1 MDNIWSKMITALRG
15 GAYEVG
21 ESLVESQAL
30 RILDQEIRDA
40 DEVLRESKESLADL
54 MTKQKLSKLE
64 MESVQAKVA
73 EYEQYAIKALD
84 ANNEDLAVEIA
95 TKIAAYEKE
104 LAGFHEHMKVQDAGV
119 AKLRKAITQI
129 EMQIKHMKQQADT
142 VRATKSVQQAQM
154 AVAQREG
161 GASSR
166 LHSALESLER
176 IKQKQMENGIRMEIK
191 EELTKEDDLEE
202 QFEEKLK
209 KAGIIPQDT
218 SVENVLMRLKQKMKS

>member
-15 GAYEVG
+15 SAYEVG
-21 ESLVESQAL
+21 ENLIEGQAL

-40 DEVLRESKESLADL
+40 DEVLRETKESLADL
-54 MTKQKLSKLE
+54 MTKQKLSRLE
-64 MESVQAKVA
+64 MEAVQNKVT

-84 ANNEDLAVEIA
+84 VNNEDLAVEIA

-119 AKLRKAITQI
+119 EKLRKAITQI

-142 VRATKSVQQAQM
+142 VRATKSVQQAQI

-161 GASSR
+161 GTSNR

-176 IKQKQMENGIRMEIK
+176 IKQKQRENEIRMEIK
-191 EELTKEDDLEE
+191 EELTKQENLEE

-218 SVENVLMRLKQKMKS
+218 SVENVLTRLKQKMES

>member
-15 GAYEVG
+15 SAYEVG
-21 ESLVESQAL
+21 ESLIESQAL

-40 DEVLRESKESLADL
+40 DEALRESKENLADL
-54 MTKQKLSKLE
+54 MTKKKLSELE
-64 MESVQAKVA
+64 MQSVEAKIS
-73 EYEQYAIKALD
+73 EYEQYAIKAL
-84 ANNEDLAVEIA
+84 NVKNEALAVEIA
-95 TKIAAYEKE
+95 TKIAAYEQD
-104 LAGFHEHMKVQDAGV
+104 LARFHAHIQEQEASVG
-119 AKLRKAITQI
+119 KLRKAVTQI

-161 GASSR
+161 GSSSR

-176 IKQKQMENGIRMEIK
+176 IKQKQLEQELRIENN
-191 EELTKEDDLEE
+191 EELVRQEKLEE

-209 KAGIIPQDT
+209 KAGIIAQDT
-218 SVENVLMRLKQKMKS
+218 GVEDILTRLKQQMEQ